1 LSLIYFDNSATTK
14 IDPQVLQTYQ
24 TVANQ
29 FWGNP
34 SSLHHL
40 GDQALQMLQSARQQ
54 IADLMHCQA
63 DEIFFTSGGTEGDNW
78 VLKGTAMAK
87 REFGRHLIVSSIEH
101 PAVLNSAKQLEK
113 LGWDVTYLPVDSHG
127 YVHAADVKKALRKDT
142 VLVSVMGVNNEI
154 GTVQPIQEIA
164 EVLQDRP
171 TIHFH
176 VDAVQT
182 VGKNLFDQVLPERVD
197 FATFSGHKFHGP
209 RGVGFVYI
217 KKGRKLA
224 TLITGGGQE
233 RNWRNGT
240 ENVPAIAAMSKAFRL
255 VLTDETQKA
264 AQQMAMRQ
272 KLLTALQA
280 MPDITIF
287 SPTTGPAAPHIL
299 CFALSGVRGETMVH
313 ALEEHDI
320 YLSTTSA
327 CSSRTGD
334 ESGTLKAMQVPEK
347 LATSAVRI
355 SLDDQNTM
363 AEVDQFLKVFPQVY
377 QRFQH
382 MNGRVD

>member
-1 LSLIYFDNSATTK
+1 MIYFDNSATTK

-63 DEIFFTSGGTEGDNW
+63 EEIFFTSGGTEGDNW

-87 REFGRHLIVSSIEH
+87 QEFGRHIIVSSIEH

-113 LGWDVTYLPVDSHG
+113 LGWDVTYLPVDAHG
-127 YVHAADVKKALRKDT
+127 YVHAEDVKKALRKDT

-154 GTVQPIQEIA
+154 GTVQPIREIA
-164 EVLQDRP
+164 EVLKDRP

-182 VGKNLFDQVLPERVD
+182 VGKNLFDQVLPDRVD

-224 TLITGGGQE
+224 PLITGGGQE
-233 RNWRNGT
+233 RNWRSGT

-255 VLTDETQKA
+255 VLTDEAQKA

-287 SPTTGPAAPHIL
+287 SPTEGPAAPHIL

-363 AEVDQFLKVFPQVY
+363 AEVDQFLTVFPKVY

>member
-1 LSLIYFDNSATTK
+1 MIYFDNSATTK

-63 DEIFFTSGGTEGDNW
+63 EEIFFTSGGTEGDNW

-87 REFGRHLIVSSIEH
+87 REFGQHIIVSSIEH

-113 LGWDVTYLPVDSHG
+113 LGWDVTYLPVDAHG
-127 YVHAADVKKALRKDT
+127 YVHAEDVKKALRKDT

-154 GTVQPIQEIA
+154 GTVQPIREIA
-164 EVLQDRP
+164 EVLKDRP

-224 TLITGGGQE
+224 PLITGGGQE
-233 RNWRNGT
+233 RNWRSGT

-255 VLTDETQKA
+255 VLTNEAQKA

-287 SPTTGPAAPHIL
+287 SQTEGPAAPHIL

-363 AEVDQFLKVFPQVY
+363 AEVDQFLAVFPQVY